1 VGVIRLA
8 EIDIDKELRI
18 NELEAQLAHQDN
30 SIEKMS
36 DEIYRQQKQIS
47 RLEEK
52 VRWLVERLELVTS
65 PQSSNDQSDEV
76 PPHY

>member
-1 VGVIRLA
+1 LA
-8 EIDIDKELRI
+8 EIDIDKEVRF
-18 NELEAQLAHQDN
+18 NELEARLAHQDH

-36 DEIYRQQKQIS
+36 DEIYWQQKQIS
-47 RLEEK
+47 QLEEK
-52 VRWLVERLELVTS
+52 VRLLVECLELVTP